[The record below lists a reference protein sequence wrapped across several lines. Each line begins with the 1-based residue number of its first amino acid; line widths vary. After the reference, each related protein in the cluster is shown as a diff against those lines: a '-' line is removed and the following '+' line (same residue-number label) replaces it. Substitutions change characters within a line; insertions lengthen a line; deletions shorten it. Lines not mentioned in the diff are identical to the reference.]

1 MFFHKILR
9 VSVFNNSPYREQR
22 AKNEIQRMT
31 LHDAEDAIEW
41 MAVNEFFDQ
50 GYAGEVASRL
60 EDKLAIEVAD
70 EDERSFERIMAK
82 AAGNLDHRRSESA

>member
-1 MFFHKILR
+1 M
-9 VSVFNNSPYREQR
+9 
-22 AKNEIQRMT
+22 NE
-31 LHDAEDAIEW
+31 L
-41 MAVNEFFDQ
+41 FDQ

-70 EDERSFERIMAK
+70 GDERSFERIMAK